1 MVLYFL
7 PKMTFFIPDIK
18 VNRGKFSDVCHE
30 SFFLSE
36 KKKDKKKERER
47 KPGSHFGQLITL
59 AKDFVKI
66 I

>member
-1 MVLYFL
+1 MFVT
-7 PKMTFFIPDIK
+7 KA
-18 VNRGKFSDVCHE
+18 
-30 SFFLSE
+30 SFFLK

-59 AKDFVKI
+59 PKDFVKI